1 MGSLRTLTGVL
12 AVLRLTDKQLAS
24 LREDPQRHWQ
34 VRTIQARGKSREIRI
49 PSRLLRTAHQR
60 LLKGP
65 LRSVP
70 IHAASYCERG
80 KGGLA
85 AARLHAKH
93 PVLLHLDLKGFF
105 PSVSPERVQEEL
117 QRVRFD
123 GGAAQLIAE
132 LTTVDDQLP
141 QGASTSVALGNLVL
155 GRLDGRIAKLSV
167 SRGLTYT
174 RYVDDLGI
182 SGGKRLADAENL
194 IRRIVAEEGWTIGN
208 GKGGLLGV
216 DRRHKY
222 LGVLVN
228 VAPNIDSTY
237 IKDLRFL
244 ISSIAQQDTAPSK
257 RLLERVWGQLDWISA
272 VNPVRGRRLEAAAIQ
287 SGIGRPRP

>member
-155 GRLDGRIAKLSV
+155 GRLDGRIAKLSM

-174 RYVDDLGI
+174 RYIDDLGI
-182 SGGKRLADAENL
+182 SGGRRLADAEDL
-194 IRRIVAEEGWTIGN
+194 IRRIVADEGWTIGN

-216 DRRHKY
+216 DKRHKY

-228 VAPNIDSTY
+228 VSPNVDAEY
-237 IKDLRFL
+237 VKDVRFL
-244 ISSIAQQDTAPSK
+244 IKALGAPNSSPSQSLLR
-257 RLLERVWGQLDWISA
+257 RLWGRINWVSA
-272 VNPVRGRRLEAAAIQ
+272 VVPAKGLALRELALQLRIP
-287 SGIGRPRP
+287 SPH